1 MFEIIVQKKLF
12 VKALSHVQ
20 AVVER
25 RNITAIL
32 SHLKLEAI
40 EGKITLTSID
50 NTLSITETIEA
61 EVIHTGSIA
70 IPAQTL
76 YDIARKFSDGTISL
90 KIDLNQTSMVE
101 ISSGFSVFHLPYL
114 PIDDFPSIDQ
124 NNFDCKFTMPHLSM
138 QKIIEK
144 NRNTIS
150 QEDAR
155 NNFNGIYFHP
165 ILDNNE
171 LRGTATDG
179 HRLSSVRVML
189 PEGAERIKPIIIPR
203 KTIFELSKIMLDNA
217 HDLEMEFS
225 NTKVKITLGDVVIIT
240 KLIDSEFPEYLS
252 LIPYVNT
259 LYFALPVTDLS
270 KAVDRTST
278 ILLDKSKAI
287 NLCIDHEQL
296 EIQLVGDNQSAA
308 SEKLEIESNNT
319 EKFEVA
325 LNAKYLLDIL
335 SSLDSS
341 SNVKL
346 KYSDPYSAIL
356 AQAEDDEKTDF
367 VIMPMRV

>member
-12 VKALSHVQ
+12 VKSLAHVQ

-25 RNITAIL
+25 RNVSAIL
-32 SHLKLEAI
+32 SHLKLEAT
-40 EGKITLTSID
+40 EGKLTLTAVD

-90 KIDLNQTSMVE
+90 KIDEAQTSMVE

-114 PIDDFPSIDQ
+114 SVDDFPTIDQ
-124 NNFDCKFTMPHLSM
+124 DNFDCKFTMPHISM
-138 QKIIEK
+138 QKIIDK
-144 NRNTIS
+144 NRNTIA

-179 HRLSSVRVML
+179 HRLSSVRVLL
-189 PEGAERIKPIIIPR
+189 PEGAEKIKPVIIPR
-203 KTIFELSKIMLDNA
+203 KTIFELAKIMLDNS
-217 HDLEMEFS
+217 HDLDMEVS
-225 NTKVKITLGDVVIIT
+225 TTKVKITLGDVVIIT

-252 LIPYVNT
+252 LIPYANT
-259 LYFALPVTDLS
+259 SYFSLPATDLS
-270 KAVDRTST
+270 KAVDRST
-278 ILLDKSKAI
+278 TIVLDKSKAV
-287 NLCIDHEQL
+287 NLCITQEQL
-296 EIQLVGDNQSAA
+296 EIQLVGDNQSA
-308 SEKLEIESNNT
+308 SNEKLEIESNNA

-335 SSLDSS
+335 ASLDPS
-341 SNVKL
+341 SNARL
-346 KYSDPYSAIL
+346 KYSAPYSAIL